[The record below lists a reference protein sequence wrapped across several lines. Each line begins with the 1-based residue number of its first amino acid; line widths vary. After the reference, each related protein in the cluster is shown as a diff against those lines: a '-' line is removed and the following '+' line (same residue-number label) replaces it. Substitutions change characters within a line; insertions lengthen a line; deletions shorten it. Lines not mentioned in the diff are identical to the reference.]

1 MLIFIIDSIVENNGN
16 HQTIN
21 PANFNYFRYGDYQ
34 QLLDKQSLK
43 VITSHMNM
51 EVDSTLKI
59 LWSICRTIMFNV
71 TVREFRKVNQQEL
84 H

>member
-1 MLIFIIDSIVENNGN
+1 MLIFVIDFIVENNGN

-21 PANFNYFRYGDYQ
+21 PINFNYFRYGDYQ

-43 VITSHMNM
+43 VTTSYMNM

-59 LWSICRTIMFNV
+59 LGSICQTITFSV
-71 TVREFRKVNQQEL
+71 TVHEFRTVNQRN
-84 H
+84 